1 MECGEQTIMMEKI
14 NQSWNRLKISSK
26 FNRTFF
32 LLLFFFLLTA
42 FTAYFSFLS
51 IQNAEDNIRK
61 STEIRAQILAM
72 DRGMERAHR
81 LLSDFFLNYQGIG
94 LQKAH
99 EQYAQPSVRQ
109 TAQVI
114 SLSSSL
120 KKVLSHS
127 ALDTLS
133 RINQTEVNL
142 YLASAKRFADVSI
155 EVVEL
160 LSMRAAPERGL
171 EAQMVSV
178 EKELQKELNSYFYLN
193 DIRKDVWSFVQ
204 MYQIKRQR
212 HLMQSAFN
220 ALDTLLE
227 AVQQETTLQRGQ
239 QKRIVSLLDSCRTLG
254 NKLLDVDL
262 KISGNFLDI
271 ALHKQIVTPVSDAL
285 IKATDEEVTLLMKRI
300 DNVYRLA
307 GILILSIAFVA
318 IIVMSYVAKLLSNT
332 VTGNILKLT
341 QSAQE
346 FGKGNMNIRASEA
359 SQDELGQLARIFNT
373 MASQVQNLVNSL
385 EQKVAKRTAEL
396 SESEE
401 RFRRL
406 VNDLPKI
413 AVQGYDHKRNVI
425 YWNRASEILYGYSK
439 KEAMGKKLED
449 LIIPES
455 MKDGVIRAIQN
466 WYDNDE
472 VIPASELILCNKDGS
487 DVPVYSSHVMLVS
500 SQGEKTMYCVD
511 LDLADLKLAQAME
524 QKSES
529 FYRQLFDQSVS
540 GVAVYE
546 AIDNGQD
553 FIFKDFN
560 RAGEKIEGVSRDSL
574 LGRRVTEVFP
584 GVKDTA
590 LLAIFQQVWET
601 GKPCLH
607 PAFFYKDE
615 RIQGW
620 REGRVFKLPTGE
632 IVSMY
637 EDLTKEKILEE
648 EKRTAELRLN
658 RAQKMEAIG
667 LMAGGVAHDLNNIL
681 SGITGYPELLLLQ
694 LPAESDLRKPI
705 EAIKE
710 SGDRA
715 AAVVADLLT
724 VARGVA
730 INKVT
735 ANMNSLVKEY
745 LDSPESEQLHLL
757 NQHVQ
762 FNTNLTEDLPN
773 ISCSPVHIKKCI
785 MNLVTNATEA
795 IDDQG
800 SITLSTT
807 TVIPNQDWAR
817 DNGLQ
822 QMEYVVLTVADTGP
836 GIPPENIVHIFEP
849 FYTKK
854 VMGRS
859 GTGLG
864 LAVVWNTVEDHGGK
878 IFVESSEKG
887 TRFQLYFPT
896 TNEESIVQSA
906 NDVSQE
912 YIGKNEHI
920 LVIDDEPVLR
930 DIACQ
935 MLQKLGYS
943 VDSVSSGELA
953 VKFLKKNSVDLLVLD
968 MLMDPGMNG
977 LQTYEEILTFLP
989 DQKAIIVSG
998 FSESDDV
1005 KAALRIGA
1013 SGFMKK
1019 PYSMEQFGRV
1029 VQEAL
1034 HR

>member
-1 MECGEQTIMMEKI
+1 MEKI
-14 NQSWNRLKISSK
+14 NQSWNRLRINHK
-26 FNRTFF
+26 FNLHFF
-32 LLLFFFLLTA
+32 LLLFFIFLIA

-61 STEIRAQILAM
+61 STEIRLQVLEI

-81 LLSDFFLNYQGIG
+81 LLSDFFLNYQQIG

-114 SLSSSL
+114 SQSSSL
-120 KKVLSHS
+120 QKVLFHS
-127 ALDTLS
+127 GLETLS
-133 RINQTEVNL
+133 RISETEVNL

-155 EVVEL
+155 EAVEL
-160 LSMRAAPERGL
+160 LSLRAAPSRGV
-171 EAQMVSV
+171 EAQISSV
-178 EKELQKELNSYFYLN
+178 EKELQKEVNSYFYLN
-193 DIRKDVWSFVQ
+193 GLRKDVWSFVQ

-220 ALDTLLE
+220 SLDILLE
-227 AVQQETTLQRGQ
+227 AVKQEQTLQVGQ
-239 QKRIVSLLDSCRTLG
+239 KNRIISLLNSYRTLG
-254 NKLLDVDL
+254 NNLLDVDL
-262 KISGNFLDI
+262 KISGKFLDI
-271 ALHKQIVTPVSDAL
+271 ALHKQIVSPVSDAL
-285 IKATDEEVTLLMKRI
+285 IQATGEEVALLMKRI

-318 IIVMSYVAKLLSNT
+318 IIVMSCIAKLLSNT

-346 FGKGNMNIRASEA
+346 FGKGNMNSRASED
-359 SQDELGQLARIFNT
+359 SQDELGQLARIFNA

-385 EQKVAKRTAEL
+385 EQKVIKRTAEL

-401 RFRRL
+401 RFRNL

-413 AVQGYDHKRNVI
+413 AVQGYDHKRKVI
-425 YWNRASEILYGYSK
+425 YWNHASEILYGYSK
-439 KEAMGKKLED
+439 KEAMGKKIED
-449 LIIPES
+449 LIIPEA
-455 MKDGVIRAIQN
+455 MKKGVIQAIQN
-466 WYDNDE
+466 WHENDE
-472 VIPASELILCNKDGS
+472 VIPASELVLCNKDGS

-529 FYRQLFDQSVS
+529 FYRQLFDQSLS

-546 AIDNGQD
+546 AIDNGED
-553 FIFKDFN
+553 FIFRDFN
-560 RAGEKIEGVSRDSL
+560 KAGEEMDGVSLGSL

-584 GVKDTA
+584 GVIDSG
-590 LLAIFQQVWET
+590 LLAVLQQVWKT

-607 PAFFYKDE
+607 PVSFYKDE
-615 RIQGW
+615 QLQRW
-620 REGRVFKLPTGE
+620 RENSVYKLPSGE
-632 IVSMY
+632 IVSVY
-637 EDLTKEKILEE
+637 EDVTKEKQLEE
-648 EKRTAELRLN
+648 EKRTVELRLD

-694 LPAESDLRKPI
+694 ISAESNLRKPI
-705 EAIKE
+705 EAIQE
-710 SGDRA
+710 SGNRA

-730 INKVT
+730 INKVP
-735 ANMNSLVKEY
+735 ANLNTLIMEY
-745 LDSPESEQLHLL
+745 LDSPESEQLSSL
-757 NQHVQ
+757 NQDIQ
-762 FNTNLTEDLPN
+762 FSTNLIEGLPN

-785 MNLVTNATEA
+785 MNLVTNAAEA
-795 IDDQG
+795 IHDQG

-807 TVIPNQDWAR
+807 TVTPSQQWAR
-817 DNGLQ
+817 ENGLQ
-822 QMEYVVLTVADTGP
+822 QKEHIVLTIADTGP
-836 GIPPENIVHIFEP
+836 GIPPENIRHIFEP

-878 IFVESSEKG
+878 IFVESSDKG
-887 TRFQLYFPT
+887 TRFQLYFPVS
-896 TNEESIVQSA
+896 NEGSIVQNA
-906 NDVSQE
+906 NDVPQE
-912 YIGKNEHI
+912 YLGKNEYI
-920 LVIDDEPVLR
+920 LVVDDEPVLR

-935 MLQKLGYS
+935 MLQKLGYT
-943 VDSVSSGELA
+943 VGSVSSGELA
-953 VKFLKKNSVDLLVLD
+953 IDFLKENAVDLLVLD
-968 MLMDPGMNG
+968 MLMAPGMNG
-977 LQTYEEILTFLP
+977 RQTYEKILTFLP

-1019 PYSMEQFGRV
+1019 PYSMEQFGRM
-1029 VQEAL
+1029 VQKAL
-1034 HR
+1034 NS